1 MTMSDNIKKQIELAD
16 KCRDINDINKDIE
29 EGKNLLKN
37 SPLYEKNKYIN
48 KIESKYKIYIDVI
61 KSIMNMRTKIYGLS
75 STRKMTVDEII
86 SQDVDILVLI
96 RDEKLYEELEKVLK
110 DKNEKFRGG
119 INVE

>member
-1 MTMSDNIKKQIELAD
+1 MTDDIKKQIELAD

-29 EGKNLLKN
+29 EGKNHLKN
-37 SPLYEKNKYIN
+37 SSLYEKNKYIN
-48 KIESKYKIYIDVI
+48 KIESKYKIDIDVI
-61 KSIMNMRTKIYGLS
+61 KSIMNMRTKIYGSS

-96 RDEKLYEELEKVLK
+96 RDKKLYEELEKVLK

>member
-1 MTMSDNIKKQIELAD
+1 MTDDIKKQIELAD

-29 EGKNLLKN
+29 EGQNHLKN
-37 SPLYEKNKYIN
+37 SSLYEKNKYIN

-61 KSIMNMRTKIYGLS
+61 KSIMNMRTKIYGSS

-96 RDEKLYEELEKVLK
+96 RDKKLYEELEKVLK